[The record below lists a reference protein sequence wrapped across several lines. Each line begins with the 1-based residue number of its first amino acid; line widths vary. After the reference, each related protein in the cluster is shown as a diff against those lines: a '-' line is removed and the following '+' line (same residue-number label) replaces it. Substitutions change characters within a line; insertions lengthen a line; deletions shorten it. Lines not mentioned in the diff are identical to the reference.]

1 MSFRIF
7 HHYFYHLIPG
17 CQAAAEAGMLSLL
30 LIVTFPFPFTFDPA
44 EISLKW
50 YDFYY
55 SQNAEKYLLFTFMCY

>member
-7 HHYFYHLIPG
+7 HHYF
-17 CQAAAEAGMLSLL
+17 LSFDSGQQRQECSLLL

>member
-1 MSFRIF
+1 MPFRIF
-7 HHYFYHLIPG
+7 YHYFSSFDSGLPG
-17 CQAAAEAGMLSLL
+17 GSRGRNALLL

-44 EISLKW
+44 KISLKW